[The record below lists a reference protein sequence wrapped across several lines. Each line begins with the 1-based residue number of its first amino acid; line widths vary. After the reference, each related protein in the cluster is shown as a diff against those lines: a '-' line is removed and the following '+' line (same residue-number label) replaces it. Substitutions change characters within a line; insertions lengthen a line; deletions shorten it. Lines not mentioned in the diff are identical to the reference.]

1 MLPLRRN
8 STPRQ
13 YSLTPDQLGL
23 IDCVTNSLPANLRHS
38 FRLRVSSSLRLAA
51 DFAVS
56 QELLDCAIDRA
67 LTEVSDMGESA

>member
-1 MLPLRRN
+1 MRPLRRN
-8 STPRQ
+8 STPRL
-13 YSLTPDQLGL
+13 YSLTSNQMGL
-23 IDCVTNSLPANLRHS
+23 IDCVTNSLPADLQHS

-67 LTEVSDMGESA
+67 LAEVNDMVDTA